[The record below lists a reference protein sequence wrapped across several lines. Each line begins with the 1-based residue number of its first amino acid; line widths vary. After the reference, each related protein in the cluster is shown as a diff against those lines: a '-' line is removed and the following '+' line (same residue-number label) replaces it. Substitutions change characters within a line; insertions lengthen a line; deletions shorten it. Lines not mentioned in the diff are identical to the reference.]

1 MTNDFNWKQSKY
13 TCPSF
18 LKNFICKHIVGMA
31 IRLKYCKPAPEA
43 KTVALDAK
51 RRRDRPSKAK
61 AA

>member
-43 KTVALDAK
+43 KT
-51 RRRDRPSKAK
+51 R
-61 AA
+61 